1 MRRGF
6 LLSLAISLA
15 VLASAVP
22 TATSAAAAQACTPRL
37 LVLSAFPAEM
47 DALLPATHVRRT
59 VVVQHRVFYVGWL
72 EGNDVV
78 MGLTGIGLVNA
89 TQTTTVAL
97 RHFRCGPA
105 PEITGIVFSG
115 VSGGRTYIGDVTA
128 PSRWTIDNG
137 KTWTGVDPAILSTA
151 RRVAGSVHLDRTT
164 PTGDPACA
172 GIPPDLVRTISVQR
186 QPRVIVGGDGD
197 SADPFGGRRLPCAPN
212 GGDVFGCDPCL
223 APSHQPP
230 DVERFAK
237 GAAPFLDPNFFID
250 YFRNSAPSET
260 KYTADDMETAAVAK
274 VAHAHGVPFIAFRA
288 LSDGKGD
295 PLMLPGFPFQFF
307 VYKDLAAGNAAKM
320 ALAFLQTW
328 AIPRCT
334 PCRPG
339 SR

>member
-1 MRRGF
+1 MRRG
-6 LLSLAISLA
+6 LLFSFALCIA

-22 TATSAAAAQACTPRL
+22 AAIPAAAGPACTPRL

-47 DALLPATHVRRT
+47 DALLPAAQVRQT
-59 VVVQHRVFYVGWL
+59 VVVQHRAFYVGRL

-105 PEITGIVFSG
+105 PEITGVVFSG

-137 KTWTGVDPAILSTA
+137 KTWIHVDPAMLATA
-151 RRVAGSVHLDRTT
+151 RAVAGSVHLDRTT
-164 PTGDPACA
+164 PIGDPACA
-172 GIPPDLVRTISVQR
+172 GLNPDLMRTISVQR
-186 QPRVIVGGDGD
+186 QPRVIVGGGGD
-197 SADPFGGRRLPCAPN
+197 SADPFGGRRFPCFPF
-212 GGDVFGCDPCL
+212 GGDVFGCEPCL
-223 APSHQPP
+223 APSHQLP

-237 GAAPFLDPNFFID
+237 GAAPFLDPYFFID
-250 YFRNSAPSET
+250 YFRNSSPSASAS

-274 VAHAHGVPFIAFRA
+274 VASANGVPFIAFRA

-320 ALAFLQTW
+320 ALAFLRAW
-328 AIPRCT
+328 AT
-334 PCRPG
+334 PIW